1 MARNDDE
8 IRQVPLSE
16 LKSEEGAHDLATS
29 PNMEPYLRL
38 AMAEL
43 QAADLGPELET
54 IRRLPLEKR
63 YIWRVASALR
73 WAFAD
78 FDSQNVATDIEADCL
93 RIHSKRLLIVRYW
106 WVIQNRTYRQER
118 ELELVLLGRPNRN
131 APIRRVKVVIIRIPL
146 GSVVGMNSI

>member
-43 QAADLGPELET
+43 NTIPGYARVVHVRRQDQWQNDSGKPCLANFRDNPAGLPAA
-54 IRRLPLEKR
+54 I
-63 YIWRVASALR
+63 
-73 WAFAD
+73 
-78 FDSQNVATDIEADCL
+78 
-93 RIHSKRLLIVRYW
+93 
-106 WVIQNRTYRQER
+106 
-118 ELELVLLGRPNRN
+118 
-131 APIRRVKVVIIRIPL
+131 
-146 GSVVGMNSI
+146 